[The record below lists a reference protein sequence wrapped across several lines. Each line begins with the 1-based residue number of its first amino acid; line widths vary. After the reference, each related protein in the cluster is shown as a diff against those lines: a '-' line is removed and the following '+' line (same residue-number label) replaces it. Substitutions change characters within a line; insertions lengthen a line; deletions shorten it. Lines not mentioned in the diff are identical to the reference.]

1 MIKGIEIK
9 VLEKPKALE
18 KPKELGKLKE
28 PGYKQ
33 IFIFDWRVNL
43 KKKINQW
50 KDPNKKINNQKNKIK
65 IEKENKNKY
74 RIKWWDIKE
83 KVNLT

>member
-1 MIKGIEIK
+1 VIKDIEIK

-33 IFIFDWRVNL
+33 IFIFD
-43 KKKINQW
+43 
-50 KDPNKKINNQKNKIK
+50 
-65 IEKENKNKY
+65 
-74 RIKWWDIKE
+74 
-83 KVNLT
+83 

>member
-43 KKKINQW
+43 KKKNQSMEGS
-50 KDPNKKINNQKNKIK
+50 K
-65 IEKENKNKY
+65 
-74 RIKWWDIKE
+74 
-83 KVNLT
+83 

>member
-33 IFIFDWRVNL
+33 IFIFD
-43 KKKINQW
+43 
-50 KDPNKKINNQKNKIK
+50 
-65 IEKENKNKY
+65 
-74 RIKWWDIKE
+74 
-83 KVNLT
+83 

>member
-1 MIKGIEIK
+1 
-9 VLEKPKALE
+9 
-18 KPKELGKLKE
+18 
-28 PGYKQ
+28 
-33 IFIFDWRVNL
+33 L

-74 RIKWWDIKE
+74 SIKWWDIKE

>member
-1 MIKGIEIK
+1 VIKGIEIK

-33 IFIFDWRVNL
+33 IFIFD
-43 KKKINQW
+43 
-50 KDPNKKINNQKNKIK
+50 
-65 IEKENKNKY
+65 
-74 RIKWWDIKE
+74 
-83 KVNLT
+83 

>member
-1 MIKGIEIK
+1 LKRSRKKLICKGGEVVIKDIEIK

-33 IFIFDWRVNL
+33 IFIFD
-43 KKKINQW
+43 
-50 KDPNKKINNQKNKIK
+50 
-65 IEKENKNKY
+65 
-74 RIKWWDIKE
+74 
-83 KVNLT
+83 